1 MPDSEAVK
9 SSEYAAQSMSH
20 NTQPTP
26 GGRGAKDG
34 ESSLQDQS
42 SRMPLKKI
50 LIVYFG
56 IGQ

>member
-1 MPDSEAVK
+1 MATNEAAR
-9 SSEYAAQSMSH
+9 SSEHAVQSTPH
-20 NTQPTP
+20 NTQRSPE
-26 GGRGAKDG
+26 GHSAKDG

>member
-1 MPDSEAVK
+1 MATNEAAR
-9 SSEYAAQSMSH
+9 SSEHAVQSMSH
-20 NTQPTP
+20 NTQPSP
-26 GGRGAKDG
+26 EGHSAKDR